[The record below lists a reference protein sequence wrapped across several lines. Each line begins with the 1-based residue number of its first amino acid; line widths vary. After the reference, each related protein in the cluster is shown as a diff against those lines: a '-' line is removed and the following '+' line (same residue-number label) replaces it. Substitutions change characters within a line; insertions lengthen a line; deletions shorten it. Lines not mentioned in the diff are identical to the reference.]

1 MLESFYE
8 RIVDEES
15 REIFKSR
22 LLYSLTG
29 DFNDVRKLIET
40 TSAAKEIRR
49 RVTQH
54 SDRDVVIWGTG
65 FWGSAI
71 IEAFPDIN
79 WKCYVDNTPKVT
91 VKNQLPVYSANKFFE
106 NYNNELILIATTFYE
121 KSIYQQ
127 LLSEQISDAN
137 IINAGELMNQLFDQ
151 QYFDLPYMPRSDD
164 EIFLDVGCF
173 DGLTVRNFV
182 HWSRNAYKE
191 IIAFEPDICC
201 YEKCK
206 KELKDIRNLTL
217 INKGAWSKE
226 AVLQFDA
233 TGVSDSKISESG
245 TTRIE
250 TCRLDDIV
258 GDKCVTFLKMDI
270 EGAEKEALI
279 GAERIIRE
287 QKPKLAISI
296 YHKKED
302 IWEIP
307 QLLMKWN
314 PNYRFYL
321 RHYSLRFAETVLYA
335 V

>member
-151 QYFDLPYMPRSDD
+151 QYFDLPYMTRSDD